1 MRRIKLVLTVASMV
15 VLLVAF
21 AAPAMADD
29 FHHNHFFNNH
39 DHFFNNHDH
48 FFNDFNNN
56 GVFQRNEQDV
66 ESGDSSQSFNVT
78 GGGDNSNTCQGIQGI
93 SNTGNVVNSTGVL
106 QANNPFDNGFN
117 NGFFDGFNHNDFN
130 NDFNN
135 RFFDGFNNGFNN
147 DGVEVSDS
155 GNFEISPS
163 STTSC
168 TNAVN
173 QAASA
178 SG

>member
-1 MRRIKLVLTVASMV
+1 M
-15 VLLVAF
+15 LLVTLLVMVMV
-21 AAPAMADD
+21 AAVPALAQ
-29 FHHNHFFNNH
+29 HHLRHGGG
-39 DHFFNNHDH
+39 
-48 FFNDFNNN
+48 
-56 GVFQRNEQDV
+56 GVSQSNEQGV

-93 SNTGNVVNSTGVL
+93 SNTGNAVNSTNVL

-117 NGFFDGFNHNDFN
+117 NGF
-130 NDFNN
+130 
-135 RFFDGFNNGFNN
+135 NNGFFNSGFTTGEV
-147 DGVEVSDS
+147 GVFDS

-163 STTSC
+163 STTTCSQQ
-168 TNAVN
+168 VN